1 MFTHS
6 LVSTV
11 ADNFIF
17 PFIQYRTTDTNTL
30 GDFTGCYDGHYFCGA
45 GGNRPDGSDEA
56 LTTRTAVVPPFWR
69 FPNAIWIK
77 SSLNVVYFPNSKR
90 SPSPLPLDYKD
101 DNYYCSHLCGN
112 GIERNG

>member
-30 GDFTGCYDGHYFCGA
+30 GDFTG
-45 GGNRPDGSDEA
+45 
-56 LTTRTAVVPPFWR
+56 
-69 FPNAIWIK
+69 
-77 SSLNVVYFPNSKR
+77 
-90 SPSPLPLDYKD
+90 
-101 DNYYCSHLCGN
+101 
-112 GIERNG
+112 